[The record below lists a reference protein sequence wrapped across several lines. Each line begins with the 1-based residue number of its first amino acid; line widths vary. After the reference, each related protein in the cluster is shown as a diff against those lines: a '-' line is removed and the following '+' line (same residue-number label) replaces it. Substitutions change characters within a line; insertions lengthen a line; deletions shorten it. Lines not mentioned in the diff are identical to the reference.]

1 MNNKKRTSLKT
12 LILLPVF
19 ILGALTIICNVM
31 AINNIRTVNS
41 NAADITDNC
50 MMSVSDLGEI
60 KNDIQVIH
68 TLGLSHIIATDL
80 NTMISVVGEI
90 NDNQEELEKKLDEYK
105 KYVQNDDMDTYN
117 SLVSNYNTMKYEL
130 GNIMAYSALGKNEE
144 AYAIANG
151 VVSDSSTAIQKDI
164 EVLSTHANDTAS
176 EARERLASVYIS
188 SLVSNGIVIIISVI
202 LIIVAIYCVMK
213 YVIKPI
219 IATNK
224 DIRDIIDGID
234 NGEGDLTKRVRVIS
248 NDEIADLGNGINL
261 FMDKLQEILKLIIE
275 NTNYM
280 ENVVAE
286 VDGSVVKSN
295 DSASDLSAMTEELSA
310 TMQDVGLS
318 VNTIN
323 DNADNILKDVEII
336 AIKSDDINQFS
347 KEMKANA
354 EKIES
359 DARYNM
365 VQTGEKVGNIL
376 DVLNKAI
383 EDSKSVDQVNN
394 LTNDILNISS
404 QTNLLAL
411 NASIEAARA
420 GEAGKGFAVVAD
432 EIRQLADSSRE
443 TANKIQS
450 INSVVVAAVNNL
462 SDNANNLVS
471 YLQQTILPEFQTF
484 VDGGVKYKENA
495 SYIEN
500 AMDEFVEKTDVLK
513 KNMDEIA
520 HSINTITT
528 VVDDGAAGVNNA
540 AISTQDLVEDIVNIS
555 NKMIENKGIAQN
567 LKGIR
572 ISEYG
577 NVVVQ
582 TDKFFDRLYHVPLK
596 KA

>member
-117 SLVSNYNTMKYEL
+117 SLVSKYEL

-323 DNADNILKDVEII
+323 DNADDILKDVEII
-336 AIKSDDINQFS
+336 ATKSDNINQFS

-450 INSVVVAAVNNL
+450 IISVVVAAVNNL

-567 LKGIR
+567 LKNSTNIFA
-572 ISEYG
+572 
-577 NVVVQ
+577 
-582 TDKFFDRLYHVPLK
+582 KF
-596 KA
+596 

>member
-1 MNNKKRTSLKT
+1 MNNKKRASLKT

-336 AIKSDDINQFS
+336 ATKSDDINQFS

-555 NKMIENKGIAQN
+555 NKMIENKSIAQN
-567 LKGIR
+567 LKNSTNIFA
-572 ISEYG
+572 
-577 NVVVQ
+577 
-582 TDKFFDRLYHVPLK
+582 KF
-596 KA
+596 

>member
-219 IATNK
+219 VATNK

-323 DNADNILKDVEII
+323 DNADDILKDVEII
-336 AIKSDDINQFS
+336 ATKSDNINQFS

-567 LKGIR
+567 LKNSTNIFA
-572 ISEYG
+572 
-577 NVVVQ
+577 
-582 TDKFFDRLYHVPLK
+582 KF
-596 KA
+596 

>member
-1 MNNKKRTSLKT
+1 M
-12 LILLPVF
+12 ILLPVF

-130 GNIMAYSALGKNEE
+130 GNIMAYSALGKTEE

-176 EARERLASVYIS
+176 EARERLTSVYAS

-336 AIKSDDINQFS
+336 ATKSDDINQFS

>member
-1 MNNKKRTSLKT
+1 M
-12 LILLPVF
+12 
-19 ILGALTIICNVM
+19 
-31 AINNIRTVNS
+31 
-41 NAADITDNC
+41 
-50 MMSVSDLGEI
+50 
-60 KNDIQVIH
+60 
-68 TLGLSHIIATDL
+68 
-80 NTMISVVGEI
+80 
-90 NDNQEELEKKLDEYK
+90 
-105 KYVQNDDMDTYN
+105 
-117 SLVSNYNTMKYEL
+117 
-130 GNIMAYSALGKNEE
+130 
-144 AYAIANG
+144 
-151 VVSDSSTAIQKDI
+151 
-164 EVLSTHANDTAS
+164 LSTHANDTAS

-323 DNADNILKDVEII
+323 DNADDILKDVEII
-336 AIKSDDINQFS
+336 ATKSDNINQFS

-450 INSVVVAAVNNL
+450 IISVVVAAVNNL

-567 LKGIR
+567 LKNSTNIFA
-572 ISEYG
+572 
-577 NVVVQ
+577 
-582 TDKFFDRLYHVPLK
+582 KF
-596 KA
+596 

>member
-80 NTMISVVGEI
+80 NTMISVVGKI
-90 NDNQEELEKKLDEYK
+90 NDNQEELEQKLNEYK
-105 KYVQNDDMDTYN
+105 KYVQTDDMDTYN

-176 EARERLASVYIS
+176 EARERLTSVYVS

-323 DNADNILKDVEII
+323 DNADDILKDVEII
-336 AIKSDDINQFS
+336 ATKSDNINQFS

-567 LKGIR
+567 LKNSTNIFA
-572 ISEYG
+572 
-577 NVVVQ
+577 
-582 TDKFFDRLYHVPLK
+582 KF
-596 KA
+596 

>member
-90 NDNQEELEKKLDEYK
+90 NDNQEELEQKLDEYK

-151 VVSDSSTAIQKDI
+151 VVSDSSTAIQNDI

-176 EARERLASVYIS
+176 EARERLTSVYIS

-323 DNADNILKDVEII
+323 DNADDILKDVEII
-336 AIKSDDINQFS
+336 ATKSDNINQFS

-540 AISTQDLVEDIVNIS
+540 AISTQDLVEDMVNIS
-555 NKMIENKGIAQN
+555 NKMIENKSIAQN
-567 LKGIR
+567 LKNSTNIFA
-572 ISEYG
+572 
-577 NVVVQ
+577 
-582 TDKFFDRLYHVPLK
+582 KF
-596 KA
+596 

>member
-336 AIKSDDINQFS
+336 ATKSDDINQFS

-513 KNMDEIA
+513 KNIDEIA

-567 LKGIR
+567 LKNSTNIFA
-572 ISEYG
+572 
-577 NVVVQ
+577 
-582 TDKFFDRLYHVPLK
+582 KF
-596 KA
+596 

>member
-1 MNNKKRTSLKT
+1 MNNKKRASLKT

-41 NAADITDNC
+41 NAAD
-50 MMSVSDLGEI
+50 I

-176 EARERLASVYIS
+176 EARERLTSVYVS

-336 AIKSDDINQFS
+336 ATKSDDINQFS

-540 AISTQDLVEDIVNIS
+540 AISTQDLVEDMVNIS
-555 NKMIENKGIAQN
+555 NKMIENKSIAQN
-567 LKGIR
+567 LKNSTNIFA
-572 ISEYG
+572 
-577 NVVVQ
+577 
-582 TDKFFDRLYHVPLK
+582 KF
-596 KA
+596 

>member
-68 TLGLSHIIATDL
+68 THGLSHIIATDL

-90 NDNQEELEKKLDEYK
+90 NDNQEELEQKLDEYK

-176 EARERLASVYIS
+176 EARERLTSVYIS
-188 SLVSNGIVIIISVI
+188 SLVSNGIVIIISAI

-336 AIKSDDINQFS
+336 ATKSDDINQFS

-567 LKGIR
+567 LKNSTNIFA
-572 ISEYG
+572 
-577 NVVVQ
+577 
-582 TDKFFDRLYHVPLK
+582 KF
-596 KA
+596 

>member
-90 NDNQEELEKKLDEYK
+90 NDNQEELEQKLDEYK

-117 SLVSNYNTMKYEL
+117 SLLSNYNTMKYEL

-151 VVSDSSTAIQKDI
+151 VVSDSSTAIQNDI

-176 EARERLASVYIS
+176 EARERLTSVYAS

-248 NDEIADLGNGINL
+248 NDEIADLGNGINI

-323 DNADNILKDVEII
+323 DNADDILKDVEII
-336 AIKSDDINQFS
+336 ATKSDNINQFS

-540 AISTQDLVEDIVNIS
+540 AISTQDLVEDMVNIS
-555 NKMIENKGIAQN
+555 NKMIENKSIAQN
-567 LKGIR
+567 LKNSTNIFA
-572 ISEYG
+572 
-577 NVVVQ
+577 
-582 TDKFFDRLYHVPLK
+582 KF
-596 KA
+596 

>member
-90 NDNQEELEKKLDEYK
+90 NDNQEELEQKLDEYK

-117 SLVSNYNTMKYEL
+117 SLLSNYNTMKYEL

-151 VVSDSSTAIQKDI
+151 VVSDSSTAIQNDI

-176 EARERLASVYIS
+176 EARERLTSVYAS

-295 DSASDLSAMTEELSA
+295 DIASDLSAMTEELSA

-323 DNADNILKDVEII
+323 DNADDILKDVEII
-336 AIKSDDINQFS
+336 ATKSDNINQFS

-540 AISTQDLVEDIVNIS
+540 AISTQDLVEDMVNIS
-555 NKMIENKGIAQN
+555 NKMIENKSIAQN
-567 LKGIR
+567 LKNSTNIFA
-572 ISEYG
+572 
-577 NVVVQ
+577 
-582 TDKFFDRLYHVPLK
+582 KF
-596 KA
+596 

>member
-280 ENVVAE
+280 ENFVAE

-323 DNADNILKDVEII
+323 DNADDILKDVEII
-336 AIKSDDINQFS
+336 ATKSDNINQFS

-555 NKMIENKGIAQN
+555 NKMIENKSIAQN
-567 LKGIR
+567 LKNSTNIFA
-572 ISEYG
+572 
-577 NVVVQ
+577 
-582 TDKFFDRLYHVPLK
+582 KF
-596 KA
+596 

>member
-1 MNNKKRTSLKT
+1 MNNKKRASLKT

-105 KYVQNDDMDTYN
+105 KYVQNDDMETYN

-151 VVSDSSTAIQKDI
+151 VVSDSSKAIQKDI

-176 EARERLASVYIS
+176 KARERLTSVYVS

-336 AIKSDDINQFS
+336 ATKSDDINQFS

-471 YLQQTILPEFQTF
+471 YLQQTILPELQTF

-528 VVDDGAAGVNNA
+528 VVDEGAAGVNNA
-540 AISTQDLVEDIVNIS
+540 AISTQNLVEDIVNIS
-555 NKMIENKGIAQN
+555 NKMIENKSIAQN
-567 LKGIR
+567 LKNSTNIFA
-572 ISEYG
+572 
-577 NVVVQ
+577 
-582 TDKFFDRLYHVPLK
+582 KF
-596 KA
+596 

>member
-176 EARERLASVYIS
+176 EARERLTSVYVS

-336 AIKSDDINQFS
+336 ATKSDDIKQFS

-540 AISTQDLVEDIVNIS
+540 AISTQDLVEDMVNIS
-555 NKMIENKGIAQN
+555 NKMIENKSIAQN
-567 LKGIR
+567 LKNSTNIFA
-572 ISEYG
+572 
-577 NVVVQ
+577 
-582 TDKFFDRLYHVPLK
+582 KF
-596 KA
+596 

>member
-90 NDNQEELEKKLDEYK
+90 NDNQEELEQKLDEYK

-188 SLVSNGIVIIISVI
+188 SLVSNGIVIIISAI

-336 AIKSDDINQFS
+336 ATKSDDINQFS

-365 VQTGEKVGNIL
+365 VQTSEKVGNIL

-540 AISTQDLVEDIVNIS
+540 AISTQGLVEDIVNIS
-555 NKMIENKGIAQN
+555 NKMIENKSVAQN
-567 LKGIR
+567 LKNSTNIFA
-572 ISEYG
+572 
-577 NVVVQ
+577 
-582 TDKFFDRLYHVPLK
+582 KF
-596 KA
+596 

>member
-336 AIKSDDINQFS
+336 ATKSDDINQFS

-420 GEAGKGFAVVAD
+420 GEAAD

-528 VVDDGAAGVNNA
+528 VVDDGADGVNNA

-567 LKGIR
+567 LKNSTNIFA
-572 ISEYG
+572 
-577 NVVVQ
+577 
-582 TDKFFDRLYHVPLK
+582 KF
-596 KA
+596 

>member
-117 SLVSNYNTMKYEL
+117 SLVSNYNNMKYEL

-176 EARERLASVYIS
+176 EARERLTSVYVS

-336 AIKSDDINQFS
+336 ATKSDDINQFS

-555 NKMIENKGIAQN
+555 NKMIENKSIAQN
-567 LKGIR
+567 LKNSTNIFA
-572 ISEYG
+572 
-577 NVVVQ
+577 
-582 TDKFFDRLYHVPLK
+582 KF
-596 KA
+596 